1 MLQFQNLMRTAA
13 VERFTSP
20 YEHFIIDDFLDT
32 ELALQLSSE
41 FVEFESS
48 YWYDY
53 NNPLE
58 NKKSCNNWFA
68 FPATTYQFFS
78 YLNSPE
84 FVAHLSNLTRVELR
98 PDHGLHGGGW
108 HIHGNNG
115 KLNVHL
121 DYSIHPKLHLQR
133 NYNLILYLSPEWDP
147 SWGGS
152 LELWSHNKETNLPNE
167 CVKTVECKFNR
178 AIIFNTT
185 QHSWHGFPQPINC
198 PPGAFRK
205 SIASYYLSNP
215 NDATDPR
222 QRVLYAPTEDQKN
235 NPTIE
240 TLITQRAR
248 W

>member
-1 MLQFQNLMRTAA
+1 MQIQDFMQTATIQQ
-13 VERFTSP
+13 FTSP
-20 YEHFIIDDFLDT
+20 YEHFIIDNFLEH
-32 ELALQLSSE
+32 ELAVQLSNE
-41 FVEFESS
+41 FLNYDSD
-48 YWYDY
+48 YWYNY

-78 YLNSPE
+78 YLNSTAFIE
-84 FVAHLSNLTRVELR
+84 KLSNLTGVNLY

-108 HIHGNNG
+108 HIHGNAG

-133 NYNLILYLSPEWDP
+133 NYNFILYLSPEWD
-147 SWGGS
+147 SAWGGS
-152 LELWSHNKETNLPNE
+152 LELWSHNEETNLPNE

-185 QHSWHGFPQPINC
+185 QHSWHGFPQPISC

-205 SIASYYLSNP
+205 SIASYYLSDP
-215 NDATDPR
+215 DDTADPR
-222 QRVLYAPTEDQKN
+222 QRVLYAPTEDQKDN
-235 NPTIE
+235 SEIHN
-240 TLITQRAR
+240 LIAQRAL